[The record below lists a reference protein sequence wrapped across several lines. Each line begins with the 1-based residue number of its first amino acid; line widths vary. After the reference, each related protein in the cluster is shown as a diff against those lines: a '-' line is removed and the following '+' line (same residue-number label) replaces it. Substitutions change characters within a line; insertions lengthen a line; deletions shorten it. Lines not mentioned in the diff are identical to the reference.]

1 MSKADDNNEPTF
13 DSLWNEGEESVKPA
27 NKGEPAA
34 AAPDEGNT
42 PVEGKTQEP
51 GQQAKGETGGEDKPG
66 GSDESGEP
74 AAKPGESAAPDD
86 KQDDWL
92 AALPED
98 VRKRIED
105 ERAAA
110 AKAAKDAEDRYNA
123 LHGRLGPTQRQLSE
137 LQAQLARQEKKPPA
151 EAPPAKAPDKSLDS
165 YFDSEAW
172 KSWAEDFPGDAK
184 VMRAALEK
192 QQEHVQGS
200 IQQLQQQ
207 VESLVERLGKTEQV
221 TSRTVLETEEQKL
234 SAAHSDWTELNQ
246 SDDFWGWFMDDYRAR
261 QPKSLRPMFYDEDKL
276 RVMWEDAEF
285 AIAVIDAYKLEHP
298 AETPPAETPPTP
310 PVKTESTQAAP
321 EKAPSNPRLNMSVAP
336 DVKGQA
342 QVPPAVKL
350 ESMTE
355 QERFNYLWNHT
366 E

>member
-1 MSKADDNNEPTF
+1 MSKETEQAAEPTF
-13 DSLWNEGEESVKPA
+13 ESLWNDAPAVKA
-27 NKGEPAA
+27 DEQGEPAA
-34 AAPDEGNT
+34 PVAPE
-42 PVEGKTQEP
+42 VP
-51 GQQAKGETGGEDKPG
+51 GQQAEGDTGGEGKPG
-66 GSDESGEP
+66 GSGVEGEP
-74 AAKPGESAAPDD
+74 AAKPGESADPTD

-98 VRKRIED
+98 VRKRIEED
-105 ERAAA
+105 RAAA
-110 AKAAKDAEDRYNA
+110 AKAVQDAEDRYKA
-123 LHGRLGPTQRQLSE
+123 LHGKLAPTQRQLSE
-137 LQAQLARQEKKPPA
+137 LQSQLARQEKKPA
-151 EAPPAKAPDKSLDS
+151 ETPPAKAPDKSLDS

-192 QQEHVQGS
+192 QQEQVQGS

-221 TSRTVLETEEQKL
+221 TSRAALESEEQKL
-234 SAAHSDWTELNQ
+234 DAAHSDWRDLNQ

-276 RVMWEDAEF
+276 RVMWDDAEF

-298 AETPPAETPPTP
+298 APVTPPAETAPPASTD
-310 PVKTESTQAAP
+310 STQAAP
-321 EKAPSNPRLNMSVAP
+321 EKAPSNVRLNMSVAP

-350 ESMTE
+350 ESLTE
-355 QERFNYLWNHT
+355 QERFRYLWEHT